1 MEDLFRLLPKLLENF
16 EDSDEV
22 REAVVF
28 ATWKKAAGKSL
39 ASHTTP
45 LELIGKRLLIGVRDI
60 TWKRHLESLAGQ
72 MIFKLNSIL
81 GRSEVTFMEFKID
94 ESLAEINSGQ
104 IDGPR
109 TSSIQDEKI
118 AFDEV
123 SDSLELAAKS
133 IADED
138 LRRAF
143 LLAAGSCLVRK
154 RNMNGIQNGK

>member
-28 ATWKKAAGKSL
+28 ASWKKAAGRSL
-39 ASHTTP
+39 ASHTIP
-45 LELIGKRLLIGVRDI
+45 LELTGKRLLIGVRDI

-81 GRSEVTFMEFKID
+81 GRAEVTFIEFQID
-94 ESLAEINSGQ
+94 ESLAAINSSQ
-104 IDGPR
+104 IDGPT
-109 TSSIQDEKI
+109 TSTIEYEKI

-123 SDSLELAAKS
+123 SDSLDLAAKS
-133 IADED
+133 IADEN

-154 RNMNGIQNGK
+154 KNMNGMQNGK